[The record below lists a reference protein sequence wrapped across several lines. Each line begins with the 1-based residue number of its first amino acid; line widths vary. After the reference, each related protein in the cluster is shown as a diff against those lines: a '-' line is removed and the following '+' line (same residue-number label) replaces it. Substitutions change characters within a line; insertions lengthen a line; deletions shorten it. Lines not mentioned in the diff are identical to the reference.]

1 MYIYLR
7 CFVQCY
13 RAHYVI
19 SVDSVV
25 LTKVFLSLRIH
36 NIYIENMHNRALYT
50 YINMYVYEP
59 ALEVAVPTV
68 FMV

>member
-1 MYIYLR
+1 
-7 CFVQCY
+7 
-13 RAHYVI
+13 
-19 SVDSVV
+19 
-25 LTKVFLSLRIH
+25 
-36 NIYIENMHNRALYT
+36 MHNRALYT